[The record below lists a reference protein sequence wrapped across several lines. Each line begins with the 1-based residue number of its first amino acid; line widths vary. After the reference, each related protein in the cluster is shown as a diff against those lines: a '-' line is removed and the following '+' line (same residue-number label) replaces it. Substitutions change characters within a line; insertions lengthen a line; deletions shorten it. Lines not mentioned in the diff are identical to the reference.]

1 MSSSS
6 HPNPM
11 RLLTDEDESGR
22 RIYDEFHKNPYD
34 LNSKI
39 MLTAIIS
46 LSVVVLL
53 VIVLH
58 TYARCVLRRQALR
71 RASMRHHLGSTMAH
85 VHLAEQPKTGLEPS
99 IIAALPTFVFT
110 RVDGQ
115 DDGGANA
122 IECAV
127 CLSMLDHDEMARLL
141 PNCKHSFHVEC
152 IDRWLN
158 SHTTCPICRTEA
170 QPRLQPEPRE
180 DPVAGEP
187 TAPPLEPPLN
197 SAFPSYME
205 GTSDGAAQSSS
216 GTKANGSISRL
227 SSFRKMLS
235 RDRSSRRIQSCGQED
250 GIEDLERQ

>member
-1 MSSSS
+1 
-6 HPNPM
+6 M
-11 RLLTDEDESGR
+11 RLLTDEDESGPR
-22 RIYDEFHKNPYD
+22 SFNEFHKNPYD

-115 DDGGANA
+115 DDRGANA

-141 PNCKHSFHVEC
+141 PNC

-180 DPVAGEP
+180 DPVAGGP